1 MGASI
6 NSTKHTATI
15 HGNHPLHPRLR
26 FHHKTSATVSLHSG
40 ATRLRH
46 PSACLHQPHLS
57 RHHLR
62 LLLQCKP
69 PWHLHLTHAH
79 LAVCKRHRHVPPYRN
94 GNHHTTSMPGT
105 QTASTQLPHD
115 FVQTAEH
122 WDNRQVFGLAEPAP
136 VRTSHTTHHSEQNSW
151 TTRCQCTSRGILTPQ
166 LVVILAALR
175 SARTRPPHHLQ
186 QTG

>member
-1 MGASI
+1 MEPCPTGMMGASI

-62 LLLQCKP
+62 LILQYNP
-69 PWHLHLTHAH
+69 TWHLHLTHAH
-79 LAVCKRHRHVPPYRN
+79 LAVCKRHHHVPPYRI
-94 GNHHTTSMPGT
+94 GKHHTTSIPGNHKPP
-105 QTASTQLPHD
+105 QLNFHTD

-122 WDNRQVFGLAEPAP
+122 WDNRQVFGLAEPAQ
-136 VRTSHTTHHSEQNSW
+136 VHTSHTAHHSEQNSW
-151 TTRCQCTSRGILTPQ
+151 IT
-166 LVVILAALR
+166 
-175 SARTRPPHHLQ
+175 H
-186 QTG
+186 